1 MATSMQDLFDRLDA
15 VEGEGSGP
23 RKVALITEALTAIE
37 DEHGRDSLAYA
48 SALNELG
55 ACYRADADYGRAA
68 TYFKQAVDLLEQVA
82 GPASPDFAMALM
94 NYAGVLRLNGALDE
108 SLALFER
115 AETLF
120 AETLGTDSMEYLT
133 ALNNAALCHQ
143 DRGAFETALARHLR
157 VCSALERLDD
167 ATVAY
172 ATSLYNTGFC
182 CKQLGETDL
191 GEDLIRRSIEV
202 YRQLLPEY
210 HELIEHA
217 KAAVGEGGLPA
228 S

>member
-1 MATSMQDLFDRLDA
+1 
-15 VEGEGSGP
+15 
-23 RKVALITEALTAIE
+23 
-37 DEHGRDSLAYA
+37 
-48 SALNELG
+48 
-55 ACYRADADYGRAA
+55 
-68 TYFKQAVDLLEQVA
+68 
-82 GPASPDFAMALM
+82 MALM

-182 CKQLGETDL
+182 CKRWAKPTWAN
-191 GEDLIRRSIEV
+191 LIRRSIEV

-217 KAAVGEGGLPA
+217 KPPSRRRAARIMNGMALGAAFFETQGLPALRARHEEALPFLAAGLVGEGSNA
-228 S
+228 SGWTTRCRATTIGGRASASG